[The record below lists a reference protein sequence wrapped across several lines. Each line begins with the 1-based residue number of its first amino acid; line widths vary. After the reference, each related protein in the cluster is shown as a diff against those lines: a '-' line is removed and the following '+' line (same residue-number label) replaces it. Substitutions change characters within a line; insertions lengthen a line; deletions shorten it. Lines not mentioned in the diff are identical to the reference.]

1 MAGEMRER
9 SFGIKIPPTNLKP
22 DFETRAAAFANK
34 ACGRGRIRGLSRPR
48 PTRSVR
54 CAH

>member
-22 DFETRAAAFANK
+22 DFETQAAAFANK
-34 ACGRGRIRGLSRPR
+34 LADEVAP
-48 PTRSVR
+48 
-54 CAH
+54 AA